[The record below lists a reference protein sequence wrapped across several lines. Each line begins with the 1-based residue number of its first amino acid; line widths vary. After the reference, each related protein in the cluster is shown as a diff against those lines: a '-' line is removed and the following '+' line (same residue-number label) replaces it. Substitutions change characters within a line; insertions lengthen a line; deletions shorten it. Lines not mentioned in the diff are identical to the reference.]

1 MNNRPTAV
9 LSHRSCAH
17 MPARW
22 QTFALLCAQLGLFYY
37 GLLTQPATFIR
48 FSYRY
53 NKLWCGGWLGGLA
66 MTLVL
71 PATPFIFAGLEWA
84 KRLKTTLVPHEDWKT
99 AGPGR
104 TWFTPPKSM
113 LATLVFDAYSPL
125 QTYVGAFVLFGDDPV
140 GIMHTWYDEV
150 CTKEWWTD
158 KLTRVGARMPRQLGS
173 WEGDRLVDEDK
184 GVADG
189 NCDLV
194 CKISDSYL
202 GIGDHVFRRGVD
214 FKVREDIEAVLK
226 ADPQY
231 DGKRAVL
238 RELIRPTGAMRVSSD
253 GYGQVHSL
261 DILTLCTE
269 QGVKVLSLVLWT
281 DCTTWSSHSAT
292 VGYLVDV
299 ETETIVAPTAWYA
312 PHFAAMESAPLV
324 GQKVDGARA
333 ACMSAIAAHEECLKD
348 GHDWLTTVGWDCMI
362 TDEGPV
368 FFEGNVAAYRTPRRM
383 ILTSGL
389 ARGFRGWMRTRGRRI
404 LRA

>member
-53 NKLWCGGWLGGLA
+53 NKLWYAAAPSIGIRSPRQQHRCALPRCRCPASLRCGGWLGGLA

-189 NCDLV
+189 NCGLV

-214 FKVREDIEAVLK
+214 FKVRPAPPHMPWRAADAIAPLSGRQVREDIEAVLK

-299 ETETIVAPTAWYA
+299 ETETIVAPTAWC
-312 PHFAAMESAPLV
+312 
-324 GQKVDGARA
+324 GAWSRQ
-333 ACMSAIAAHEECLKD
+333 
-348 GHDWLTTVGWDCMI
+348 
-362 TDEGPV
+362 
-368 FFEGNVAAYRTPRRM
+368 
-383 ILTSGL
+383 
-389 ARGFRGWMRTRGRRI
+389 
-404 LRA
+404 